1 MKYFYDR
8 RSLRFSFR
16 FRKDRCEVWPFT
28 ICMGKY
34 RNLILI
40 SSLFVTN
47 PPPYPSCF
55 PLRWYSVC
63 AGNRWIAFGNSCEVK
78 LPVENMRWDCV
89 QCGAVVS
96 HALIKLLA
104 DFVPTWR
111 VTFPSQPAAFSRFKP
126 TFHSGISNI
135 HFLSWDFWSEK
146 KKVW

>member
-1 MKYFYDR
+1 M
-8 RSLRFSFR
+8 RSMT
-16 FRKDRCEVWPFT
+16 VHN
-28 ICMGKY
+28 MYGK
-34 RNLILI
+34 I
-40 SSLFVTN
+40 SKFNIDIEFVCYN
-47 PPPYPSCF
+47 HPPPYPSCF

-146 KKVW
+146 KKYDSTNECKASDLQLK